1 MISDV
6 FCLPALGSLIFNF
19 VEWNNGMMADMDIPN
34 EMYSGVTA
42 VLVDLS
48 GTLHIDDFAIP
59 GAPEALQL

>member
-1 MISDV
+1 
-6 FCLPALGSLIFNF
+6 
-19 VEWNNGMMADMDIPN
+19 MMADMDIPN